1 MSEKCFTYPTIIQET
16 YLDTFGH
23 VNNATYLTLFE
34 EARWAFIN
42 KNGYGLKKIQETQ
55 IGPTILSINIRFL
68 KELCVRDQITI
79 TSEIMAYDKKI
90 GTLMQQMWREDELC
104 CSAEF
109 TIALFSLKERKLIEP
124 TTEWLHAVGFKPDK
138 I

>member
-1 MSEKCFTYPTIIQET
+1 MSEKCFTYPITIQET

-23 VNNATYLTLFE
+23 VNNATYMTLFE

-42 KNGYGLKKIQETQ
+42 KNGYGLKKIQETG
-55 IGPTILSINIRFL
+55 IGPTVLSINVRFI

-79 TSEIMAYDKKI
+79 TSEMTAYDKKI

-124 TTEWLHAVGFKPDK
+124 TQEWLHAVGFKPDK
-138 I
+138 K